1 MGRLTAIHE
10 HGTFHGKVGPFNF
23 FATEQKA
30 LDKMVMHSIEGEFGL
45 EMDTISYYEFR
56 DLIQSPYRKPESS
69 AVTQT
74 LETLHKAMHAKD
86 IVGKER
92 LVIAQNHLVDLLNYL
107 EKKLSYSYFPTTRK
121 KCRSRLE
128 AS

>member
-1 MGRLTAIHE
+1 
-10 HGTFHGKVGPFNF
+10 
-23 FATEQKA
+23 
-30 LDKMVMHSIEGEFGL
+30 MVMHSIEDEFGV
-45 EMDTISYYEFR
+45 EMDTISCYEFR
-56 DLIQSPYRKPESS
+56 DLIQLPYRKPESS

-74 LETLHKAMHAKD
+74 LETLHKTMHAKD

-107 EKKLSYSYFPTTRK
+107 EKKLGYSYFPTTLK
-121 KCRSRLE
+121 KCGSRLE